1 MPTTIYRMMHKRA
14 GTCTHTRRSRQRGS
28 STERTNTSWGLVVV
42 GAETTPNGL
51 SQITTRTRQPA
62 GPRTNG
68 PHAENPLASRRDC
81 NVAICKSRNLV
92 IISTEVRSIP
102 PFHKVPHSR
111 CIGPLESGPHRR
123 VRQDR
128 NFDAHR
134 RLQRKRSQFDL
145 AHRAG
150 PIGFRWRKH
159 KGAVLKAREKD
170 MFSGNMRTC
179 QAYQSH
185 M

>member
-1 MPTTIYRMMHKRA
+1 MPITINRTMHKRA
-14 GTCTHTRRSRQRGS
+14 GTCTHTRRCRQRKS
-28 STERTNTSWGLVVV
+28 SAGRTNTSWGVVVV
-42 GAETTPNGL
+42 GAETPHGW
-51 SQITTRTRQPA
+51 SQVTTRTGQPA
-62 GPRTNG
+62 GPHTNG
-68 PHAENPLASRRDC
+68 SDGENPLANRRDC

-92 IISTEVRSIP
+92 IISTEVRSVP

-145 AHRAG
+145 AHWAG

-159 KGAVLKAREKD
+159 KGGRCRLAHLRRRASSV
-170 MFSGNMRTC
+170 M
-179 QAYQSH
+179 
-185 M
+185 